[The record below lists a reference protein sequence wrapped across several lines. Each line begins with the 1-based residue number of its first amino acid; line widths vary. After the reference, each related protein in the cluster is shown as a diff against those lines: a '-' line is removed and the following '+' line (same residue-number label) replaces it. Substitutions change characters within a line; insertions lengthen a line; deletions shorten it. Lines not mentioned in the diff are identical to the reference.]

1 MPLDA
6 EIALLRSAGF
16 RVELLWRRG
25 AFAVIRAARSFQTKI
40 AGWRRRSGIGTT
52 RKGTAIVR
60 PGRGCRCSICSSSSA
75 SGSFDR
81 CLAIAVGVLVAF
93 TQIDR
98 IVAFVFAPMRKALP
112 PGTRLIYTAPGEA
125 FSLYINIALI
135 AGCALASPYVLFQ
148 VWRLI
153 APALYTNQKKFAI
166 PFVLMSSSGIVAG
179 WLFSHYI
186 VFPYMIEFF
195 GTFSN
200 ANLQFMP
207 KVETAFD
214 LYTKMLLGMAIVF
227 QMPTAVF
234 FLAKMGLVSARFLWS
249 NIKYAILIIFIL
261 AAVLTPSGD
270 PWNQTVFAAPMIVLY
285 LLSIG
290 IAWVV
295 APACRRPH
303 GSQIGLQQATK
314 LPFRRVVGGAA
325 RLAGRVD
332 PDRFL
337 LLALH
342 LDDRR
347 LPA

>member
-1 MPLDA
+1 MEPALGKWYNPEGDGYRPPWAGLSLLD
-6 EIALLRSAGF
+6 LLEQF
-16 RVELLWRRG
+16 RKRMV
-25 AFAVIRAARSFQTKI
+25 RACI
-40 AGWRRRSGIGTT
+40 
-52 RKGTAIVR
+52 
-60 PGRGCRCSICSSSSA
+60 
-75 SGSFDR
+75 
-81 CLAIAVGVLVAF
+81 AIAVGVLVAF

-98 IVAFVFAPMRKALP
+98 IVAFIFKPMRAALP

-135 AGCALASPYVLFQ
+135 SGVALASPFILFQ

-153 APALYTNQKKFAI
+153 APALYTNQKKFAV
-166 PFVLMSSSGIVAG
+166 PFVLMSTTGVIAG

-195 GTFSN
+195 GTFSSPD
-200 ANLQFMP
+200 LKFMP

-214 LYTKMLLGMAIVF
+214 LYVKMLLGMALVF

-234 FLAKMGLVSARFLWS
+234 FLAKMGLVSARLLWT

-261 AAVLTPSGD
+261 SAVLTPSGD

-295 APACRRPH
+295 APRKAKPL
-303 GSQIGLQQATK
+303 G
-314 LPFRRVVGGAA
+314 
-325 RLAGRVD
+325 
-332 PDRFL
+332 
-337 LLALH
+337 
-342 LDDRR
+342 
-347 LPA
+347 

>member
-1 MPLDA
+1 MTPALGNWYNPEGDGYRPPWAGLSLLDLLEQFRKRIVRSCIA
-6 EIALLRSAGF
+6 IAL
-16 RVELLWRRG
+16 
-25 AFAVIRAARSFQTKI
+25 
-40 AGWRRRSGIGTT
+40 
-52 RKGTAIVR
+52 
-60 PGRGCRCSICSSSSA
+60 
-75 SGSFDR
+75 
-81 CLAIAVGVLVAF
+81 GVLVAF

-135 AGCALASPYVLFQ
+135 AGLALASPYVLFQ

-166 PFVLMSSSGIVAG
+166 PFVLMSTGGIVAG
-179 WLFSHYI
+179 WLFSHFI

-234 FLAKMGLVSARFLWS
+234 FLAKMGVVSARFLWR
-249 NIKYAILIIFIL
+249 NIKYAILIIFII
-261 AAVLTPSGD
+261 AAVISPGTDVVSQCLMAG
-270 PWNQTVFAAPMIVLY
+270 PM
-285 LLSIG
+285 
-290 IAWVV
+290 
-295 APACRRPH
+295 
-303 GSQIGLQQATK
+303 
-314 LPFRRVVGGAA
+314 
-325 RLAGRVD
+325 
-332 PDRFL
+332 
-337 LLALH
+337 LALYGVSI
-342 LDDRR
+342 LVAWAFAKPRNF
-347 LPA
+347 A